1 VPVGVQFHK
10 LAEQEKR
17 RDRRAVYLEQDDAAA
32 HRYRA
37 GRRIKGDVL
46 LLADLAADV
55 TENAGRHGRRKI
67 AALLVRVENELV
79 DQDLGVAR
87 DGQRRLVGEEQLRL
101 ADARRLDALV
111 ADDVMA
117 DHELAKRL
125 VRDLARRIGVD
136 GCGDADLLRSTECRS
151 VKTRDPEGREQN
163 FPRCTV
169 HFRAPR
175 PPLR

>member
-1 VPVGVQFHK
+1 MAIGVELHK
-10 LAEQEKR
+10 LAEQEER
-17 RDRRAVYLEQDDAAA
+17 RDRRAVDFEQHNAAA
-32 HRYRA
+32 HRHRA

-55 TENAGRHGRRKI
+55 TEDARGDRRRKI
-67 AALLVRVENELV
+67 AALLGRVEDELI
-79 DQDLGVAR
+79 DQNFGVAR
-87 DGQRRLVGEEQLRL
+87 DRQGRLIREEQLRL

-125 VRDLARRIGVD
+125 VRDLAGCVGVH
-136 GCGDADLLRSTECRS
+136 GSGDADLLRSTECRS
-151 VKTRDPEGREQN
+151 VEARDPEGREQN
-163 FPRCTV
+163 FPRCAV

-175 PPLR
+175 PLLR

>member
-1 VPVGVQFHK
+1 VAIGVELHK
-10 LAEQEKR
+10 LAKQKKR
-17 RDRRAVYLEQDDAAA
+17 RNRSAIDLEQHNAAP
-32 HRYRA
+32 HRDRA

-46 LLADLAADV
+46 LLADLAADI
-55 TENAGRHGRRKI
+55 TEDARGDRCRKI
-67 AALLVRVENELV
+67 AALLVRVEDELV
-79 DQDLGVAR
+79 DQDFGVAR
-87 DGQRRLVGEEQLRL
+87 DRQGRLIGEEQLRL

-125 VRDLARRIGVD
+125 VRDLAGCVGVD

-151 VKTRDPEGREQN
+151 VKARDPEGREQN
-163 FPRCTV
+163 FPRCAV

-175 PPLR
+175 PLLR